1 MPDVNIVESLED
13 ARNRLRTALTNAG
26 RDPASAHLL
35 AVSKTQP
42 AASVRQAFEAG
53 QREFGENYV
62 QEALDK
68 QAALADLDAIV
79 WHFIGPLQ
87 SNKTRAVAEHFQWVH
102 TLDRERIAR
111 RLAAQRP
118 PALGPLDVCLQV
130 NVSGEAS
137 KSGVAGGSAGT
148 GRRGGHA
155 PPAAAARS
163 DDTARAERR
172 AGNATT
178 SFRRVARA
186 ARITPPATPPGA
198 IGYPVDGHER
208 RPGSRR
214 PRRGHLGTPGHGHFR
229 PACAARL
236 TALSPTVSRRRD
248 IQEIP

>member
-13 ARNRLRTALTNAG
+13 ARNRLRTALTNSG

-137 KSGVAGGSAGT
+137 KSGVAPADLPALADVVAT
-148 GRRGGHA
+148 LPQLRLRGLMTLPA
-155 PPAAAARS
+155 PS
-163 DDTARAERR
+163 DEL
-172 AGNATT
+172 ATQ
-178 SFRRVARA
+178 
-186 ARITPPATPPGA
+186 
-198 IGYPVDGHER
+198 R
-208 RPGSRR
+208 RPFAELRELLASLRQRHPQAPLDTLSMGMSGDLEAAVLEGATWVR
-214 PRRGHLGTPGHGHFR
+214 LGTAIFGQRAPR
-229 PACAARL
+229 A
-236 TALSPTVSRRRD
+236 
-248 IQEIP
+248 

>member
-137 KSGVAGGSAGT
+137 KSGVAPADLPALADVVAT
-148 GRRGGHA
+148 LPQLRLRGLMTLPA
-155 PPAAAARS
+155 PS
-163 DDTARAERR
+163 DEL
-172 AGNATT
+172 ATQ
-178 SFRRVARA
+178 
-186 ARITPPATPPGA
+186 
-198 IGYPVDGHER
+198 R
-208 RPGSRR
+208 RPFAELRELLASLRQRHPQAPLDTLSMGMSGDLEAAVLEGATWVR
-214 PRRGHLGTPGHGHFR
+214 LGTAIFGQRAPR
-229 PACAARL
+229 A
-236 TALSPTVSRRRD
+236 
-248 IQEIP
+248 

>member
-68 QAALADLDAIV
+68 QAALADLDAIA

-137 KSGVAGGSAGT
+137 KSGVAPADLPALADVVAT
-148 GRRGGHA
+148 LPQLRLRGLMTLPA
-155 PPAAAARS
+155 PSDELATQRCPFAELRELLASLRQRHPQAPLDTLSMGMSGDLEAAVL
-163 DDTARAERR
+163 E
-172 AGNATT
+172 GATWV
-178 SFRRVARA
+178 R
-186 ARITPPATPPGA
+186 
-198 IGYPVDGHER
+198 
-208 RPGSRR
+208 
-214 PRRGHLGTPGHGHFR
+214 LGTAIFGQRAPR
-229 PACAARL
+229 A
-236 TALSPTVSRRRD
+236 
-248 IQEIP
+248 

>member
-13 ARNRLRTALTNAG
+13 ARNRLRTALTNVG

-137 KSGVAGGSAGT
+137 KSGVAPADLPALADVVVT
-148 GRRGGHA
+148 LPQLRLRGLMTLPA
-155 PPAAAARS
+155 PS
-163 DDTARAERR
+163 DEL
-172 AGNATT
+172 ATQ
-178 SFRRVARA
+178 
-186 ARITPPATPPGA
+186 
-198 IGYPVDGHER
+198 R
-208 RPGSRR
+208 RPFAELRELLASLRQRHPQAPLDTLSMGMSGDLEAAVLEGATWVR
-214 PRRGHLGTPGHGHFR
+214 LGTAIFGQRAPR
-229 PACAARL
+229 A
-236 TALSPTVSRRRD
+236 
-248 IQEIP
+248 

>member
-87 SNKTRAVAEHFQWVH
+87 SNKTRAVAEHFQWLH

-137 KSGVAGGSAGT
+137 KSGVAPADLPALADVVVT
-148 GRRGGHA
+148 LPQLRLRGLMTLPA
-155 PPAAAARS
+155 PS
-163 DDTARAERR
+163 DEL
-172 AGNATT
+172 ATQ
-178 SFRRVARA
+178 
-186 ARITPPATPPGA
+186 
-198 IGYPVDGHER
+198 R
-208 RPGSRR
+208 RPFAELRKLLASLRQRHPQAPLDTLSMGMSGDLEAAVLEGATWVR
-214 PRRGHLGTPGHGHFR
+214 LGTAIFGQRAPR
-229 PACAARL
+229 A
-236 TALSPTVSRRRD
+236 
-248 IQEIP
+248 